1 MYVSYEQPFEGKA
14 FTSSQMR
21 EVYRDMADKTEYQ
34 DFDTWLYDMIK
45 TGIFRIVT
53 KTSNCFE
60 TEKRMIQLLN
70 DLNVVSHETLA
81 VKEFTKKAMCNLVI
95 PFRDKYN
102 LTDLQALQVARNEL
116 SVMEMQSLKTLRGNQ
131 KKYKNRRRIYKYEV
145 C

>member
-21 EVYRDMADKTEYQ
+21 EVYGDMADKTEYQ

-45 TGIFRIVT
+45 TGVFRIVT

-70 DLNVVSHETLA
+70 DLNVASHETLA
-81 VKEFTKKAMCNLVI
+81 VEQFITNLMYRTCLLESDALELMIEFIYHGTLSLN
-95 PFRDKYN
+95 KYN
-102 LTDLQALQVARNEL
+102 L
-116 SVMEMQSLKTLRGNQ
+116 
-131 KKYKNRRRIYKYEV
+131 
-145 C
+145 